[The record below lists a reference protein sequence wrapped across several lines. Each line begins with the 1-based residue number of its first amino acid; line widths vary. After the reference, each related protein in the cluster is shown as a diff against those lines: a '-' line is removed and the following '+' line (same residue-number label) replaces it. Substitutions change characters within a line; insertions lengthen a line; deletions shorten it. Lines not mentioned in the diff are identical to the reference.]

1 MSKKILVV
9 DDSNF
14 MRSIITNIL
23 KSYNITDVE
32 HASNGLE
39 AIEKYKNNKYDF
51 VTMDITMDKMDGIEA
66 LKEIKK
72 IDPKAKVVMVS
83 AMGQKAYILE
93 AIKAGALEF
102 VIKPFDKRSVEDTM
116 NKLKNL

>member
-1 MSKKILVV
+1 MLPVI
-9 DDSNF
+9 
-14 MRSIITNIL
+14 
-23 KSYNITDVE
+23 
-32 HASNGLE
+32 
-39 AIEKYKNNKYDF
+39 
-51 VTMDITMDKMDGIEA
+51 
-66 LKEIKK
+66 
-72 IDPKAKVVMVS
+72 PKAKVVMVS

>member
-9 DDSNF
+9 DDSSF
-14 MRSIITNIL
+14 MRTMIINIL
-23 KSYNITDVE
+23 KSYNITDIE
-32 HASNGLE
+32 QASNGLE

-51 VTMDITMDKMDGIEA
+51 VTMDITMDKMNGIEA

-72 IDPKAKVVMVS
+72 IDPNAKVVMVS

-93 AIKAGALEF
+93 AVKAGALAF
-102 VIKPFDKRSVEDTM
+102 VIKPFDKRSIEDTM
-116 NKLKNL
+116 HKLKNL